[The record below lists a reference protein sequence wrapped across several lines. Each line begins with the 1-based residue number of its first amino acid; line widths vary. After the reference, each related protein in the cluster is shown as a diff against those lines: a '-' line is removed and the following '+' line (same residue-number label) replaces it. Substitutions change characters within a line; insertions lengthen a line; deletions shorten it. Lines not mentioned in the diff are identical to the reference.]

1 MGACSQLEGWERQ
14 FLMPAGTH
22 GNWCRGLGR
31 ERWQCCWELGVSSL
45 LPTSKAVRQGNMES
59 RKQGSGSF
67 AVSDLQRCP
76 GRKRKCQQV
85 RSAASHGNSCFPAK
99 SSQNNAA
106 PQCQRQIQGT
116 LGKVW
121 SWAQKELGHDWKP
134 SAKSADRSEVVPHG
148 AGDAAAPRHLR
159 GRSCRS
165 FHVYQKVSGV

>member
-1 MGACSQLEGWERQ
+1 
-14 FLMPAGTH
+14 MPAGTH
-22 GNWCRGLGR
+22 GNWCGGLGG
-31 ERWQCCWELGVSSL
+31 EMAVLLGAG
-45 LPTSKAVRQGNMES
+45 SKCFVTYQQGCRPGNMES